1 MNIIIDQEEHEFLQS
16 ITLNRFLVGSRLYG
30 TAREDSDTDY
40 LCVYATSEEELYA
53 GLPTAHQFQYKDLE
67 GNTDWNYCS
76 ELQFRKNLY
85 SGESVIQADIV
96 LFTSYSD
103 KKLALCRTY
112 KVIKAYLG
120 FARRDLK
127 EAGKGR
133 EQKLWHAAR
142 SLYCAAELL
151 EGWLPDLAGI
161 QNLYGRQHDQ
171 QQLEEQEQHLRAI
184 ANRQYEQGTLQLY
197 YIEACGHP
205 LWQKLLNSNNTKAFR
220 Y

>member
-1 MNIIIDQEEHEFLQS
+1 MNIIINREEHEFLQE
-16 ITLNRFLVGSRLYG
+16 ITVSRFLIGSHLYG
-30 TAREDSDTDY
+30 TVHEGSDTDY

-53 GLPTAHQFQYKDLE
+53 GLPTVHQFQYKDLA

-76 ELQFRKNLY
+76 EMQFRKNLY

-96 LFTSYSD
+96 LFTNYSD
-103 KKLALCRTY
+103 KKLELCRTY

-127 EAGKGR
+127 ESGKGR
-133 EQKLWHAAR
+133 EKKLWHAAR

-151 EGWLPDLAGI
+151 EGWLPDLAGV
-161 QNLYGRQHDQ
+161 QNLYARQQDR
-171 QQLEEQEQHLRAI
+171 QQLEEQEQELRAI
-184 ANRQYEQGTLQLY
+184 ANRQYEQGLLQQY
-197 YIEACGHP
+197 YIEACGHL
-205 LWQKLLNSNNTKAFR
+205 LWQKLLDSNNNKEFR